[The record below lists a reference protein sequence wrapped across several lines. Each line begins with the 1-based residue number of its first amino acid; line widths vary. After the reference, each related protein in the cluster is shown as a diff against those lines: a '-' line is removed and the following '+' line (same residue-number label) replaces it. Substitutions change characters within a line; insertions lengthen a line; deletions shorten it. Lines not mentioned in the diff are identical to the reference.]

1 MAIQLR
7 DPVHGFVRLDP
18 EEVKLL
24 DTPVIQRLRGI
35 RQLAMAN
42 LVYPGALH
50 TRFDHS
56 IGVTHV
62 ASQMARELELDEHEE
77 VKLVRLAGL
86 LHDVG
91 HGPFSHVSE
100 KALDTYADRSKLK
113 GAKKTEKIHELIS
126 AQIIQDDPDIVRILG
141 KERCRQIAELL
152 GEGHGQ
158 PAMRSIVSGPLD
170 ADKQDYLLRD
180 SLFCGVKYG
189 VFDIHQMHRSLTIE
203 GPENER
209 QLMIKRDGIHAVEQY
224 VLAKYYLMTNVYRHK
239 VRLITDEMIVRA
251 ITLGIEKDEISG
263 LKKLYGY
270 DGTDGF
276 IRNYWTWD
284 DARFLQK
291 FCVAAKAGRC
301 QAMLARLL
309 HRRLLKRIF
318 YAHAIELPAE
328 IRDRL
333 KSLSEPDSRPLRK
346 RVEREIAK
354 ALSRLTR
361 TPIDSDEVIVNI
373 FSVRSVRETSRND
386 EAGILVTGQE
396 PKPFDQV
403 STLFASINEQYTD
416 EYVEVYAPVEWS
428 TGTDK
433 DRLRREARKP
443 ILRLIESAF
452 QETGKGGKA

>member
-7 DPVHGFVRLDP
+7 DPVHGFVALDP

-56 IGVTHV
+56 LGVAHV
-62 ASQMARELELDEHEE
+62 AGLLARELGLDDHERR
-77 VKLVRLAGL
+77 LVRLAGL

-100 KALDTYADRSKLK
+100 QALETYADRSKLK

-126 AQIIQDDPDIVRILG
+126 ARIIKNGRDIVRILG
-141 KERCRQIAELL
+141 KEKCRQIVDLL
-152 GEGHGQ
+152 GQGHGQ
-158 PAMRSIVSGPLD
+158 PAMKSIVSGPLD

-189 VFDIHQMHRSLTIE
+189 VFDIYQMHRSLTIE
-203 GPENER
+203 GLRNEK

-224 VLAKYYLMTNVYRHK
+224 VLAKYYLTTNVYRHK
-239 VRLITDEMIVRA
+239 VRLITDAMIVRA
-251 ITLGIEKDEISG
+251 IMLGIEKDEIPG
-263 LKKLYGY
+263 LKKLYAY
-270 DGTDGF
+270 NGTDGF
-276 IRNYWTWD
+276 VRDYCTWD
-284 DARFLQK
+284 DARFLQE
-291 FCVAAKAGRC
+291 FCVAAKPSRC
-301 QAMLARLL
+301 KAMLARLL
-309 HRRLLKRIF
+309 HRRLLKRIW
-318 YAHAIELPAE
+318 YARATELPAE

-333 KSLSEPDSRPLRK
+333 KSLSEPGSRPLRE

-354 ALSRLTR
+354 VLSKLTGKS
-361 TPIDSDEVIVNI
+361 IDPDEVIVNI
-373 FSVRSVRETSRND
+373 FSIRSVRETSRND
-386 EAGILVTGQE
+386 EAGILVTDQE

-416 EYVEVYAPVEWS
+416 EYVEVYAPMEWS
-428 TGTDK
+428 TDTDK
-433 DRLRREARKP
+433 DRLRREAREP
-443 ILRLIESAF
+443 ILRLIETAF
-452 QETGKGGKA
+452 QEKDKGGKT